1 MIPDDLKT
9 AVDSLALAE
18 IVLASIRGDVK
29 ETAAI
34 GVDFPPFRLETMRP
48 HPVSVQSFDA
58 DGEGELPRRIQV
70 RVKAGA
76 RLIPKGET
84 APEKGHTEGQKA
96 ETEFLASVETE
107 FLVTYAERLG
117 AHLSDEALQLF
128 ADHNVPFNV
137 WPYWR
142 EVVHATFSRM
152 GLPRVVIPLYRMRKV
167 KDESVRVGDE
177 GNVAEE
183 PKPATQ

>member
-1 MIPDDLKT
+1 VIPDELRA
-9 AVDSLALAE
+9 AVDSLWLAE

-34 GVDFPPFRLETMRP
+34 GVDLPPFRLETMRP
-48 HPVSVQSFDA
+48 YPVSVQTFDA
-58 DGEGELPRRIQV
+58 EGESALPRRIQV

-76 RLIPKGET
+76 RLLPKVEQPLASDQPGSEHFP
-84 APEKGHTEGQKA
+84 ANA
-96 ETEFLASVETE
+96 LASVETE
-107 FLVTYAERLG
+107 FLVTYAEKPG

-142 EVVHATFSRM
+142 EVVHATFGRM
-152 GLPRVVIPLYRMRKV
+152 GLPRVVIPLYRMKKV
-167 KDESVRVGDE
+167 QDDKGKVGHDTRSE
-177 GNVAEE
+177 G
-183 PKPATQ
+183 PSST